1 MKNPGSWPTFFRRK
15 TMETEKILQD
25 ITKPF
30 IMAGLYKD
38 EKSVLTDITLDYI
51 ARKIKRYDKTILT
64 LKKKYKSD
72 FKQFSLAI
80 KNKATLDQ
88 EDDWMD
94 WKSAI
99 EMRRSW
105 NNVQKM
111 IINNE

>member
-1 MKNPGSWPTFFRRK
+1 
-15 TMETEKILQD
+15 METEKILQN

-38 EKSVLTDITLDYI
+38 EKSVLTDIVLDYI
-51 ARKIKRYDKTILT
+51 TRKIKQYDKTIRA
-64 LKKKYKSD
+64 LKKKYGSD
-72 FKQFSLAI
+72 FNEFTLTI

-99 EMRRSW
+99 EMRQSW

>member
-1 MKNPGSWPTFFRRK
+1 
-15 TMETEKILQD
+15 
-25 ITKPF
+25 
-30 IMAGLYKD
+30 MAGLYKD
-38 EKSVLTDITLDYI
+38 EKSVLTDIVLDYI
-51 ARKIKRYDKTILT
+51 TRKIKQYDKTT
-64 LKKKYKSD
+64 RALKKKYGSD
-72 FKQFSLAI
+72 FNEFTLTI

-99 EMRRSW
+99 EMRQSW

>member
-1 MKNPGSWPTFFRRK
+1 
-15 TMETEKILQD
+15 MEAEKIIQN

-38 EKSVLTDITLDYI
+38 EKSVLTDIVLDYI
-51 ARKIKRYDKTILT
+51 TRKIKQYDKTIRA
-64 LKKKYKSD
+64 LKKKYKGD
-72 FKQFSLAI
+72 FNEFTLAI

>member
-1 MKNPGSWPTFFRRK
+1 
-15 TMETEKILQD
+15 METEKILQD

-51 ARKIKRYDKTILT
+51 TRKIKQYDKTIRA

-72 FKQFSLAI
+72 FNEFTLTI

>member
-1 MKNPGSWPTFFRRK
+1 
-15 TMETEKILQD
+15 METEKILQN

-30 IMAGLYKD
+30 IIAGLYKD
-38 EKSVLTDITLDYI
+38 EKSVLTDIVLDYI
-51 ARKIKRYDKTILT
+51 TRKIKQYDKTIRA
-64 LKKKYKSD
+64 LKKKYGSD
-72 FKQFSLAI
+72 FNEFTLTI

-94 WKSAI
+94 WKSTI
-99 EMRRSW
+99 EMRQSW